1 MRPVTDV
8 DRNLTLLPKLNNQRT
23 LDKIINFY
31 SIMGDMT
38 ANLLAPINQY
48 IDEFSSQC
56 RRNLAFMEKFKAH
69 VLTMESSFDGTWGS
83 NSLLNNFF
91 YNYEKNVLSGHLIS
105 LHH

>member
-1 MRPVTDV
+1 M
-8 DRNLTLLPKLNNQRT
+8 
-23 LDKIINFY
+23 
-31 SIMGDMT
+31 
-38 ANLLAPINQY
+38 
-48 IDEFSSQC
+48 
-56 RRNLAFMEKFKAH
+56 AFMEKFKAH